1 MAIIVEEARP
11 PRNWGA
17 IIGTVILII
26 LLFLGVYF
34 LFFKKPVLIEMVIPA
49 PVAETRK
56 LSEVKFDPV
65 SVQNS
70 EVFKNLRQYSSLP
83 TAGELGRNNPFLSF

>member
-49 PVAETRK
+49 PAAETRK
-56 LSEVKFDPV
+56 LSEVKFDPI
-65 SVQNS
+65 SIQNN
-70 EVFKNLRQYSSLP
+70 EVFKGLRQYSSLP
-83 TAGELGRNNPFLSF
+83 TAGELGRANPFLPF